1 MRRFSRHQSRQKLS
15 FDNELISG
23 NLLKIRGWTSQL
35 VVISGN
41 EDTSGHHF
49 PLFKASDTLFSLGLF
64 RIGWMGVDKIED
76 TEASFL
82 HLPKRWRVLFF

>member
-1 MRRFSRHQSRQKLS
+1 LS
-15 FDNELISG
+15 FDNELSSS

-49 PLFKASDTLFSLGLF
+49 AAAKMPTNLVTRFGE
-64 RIGWMGVDKIED
+64 R
-76 TEASFL
+76 
-82 HLPKRWRVLFF
+82 

>member
-23 NLLKIRGWTSQL
+23 NLLKIRGWASQL

-41 EDTSGHHF
+41 EDTSGHQ
-49 PLFKASDTLFSLGLF
+49 LLLLKVSNYLS
-64 RIGWMGVDKIED
+64 
-76 TEASFL
+76 SFTIFVNEL
-82 HLPKRWRVLFF
+82 E

>member
-1 MRRFSRHQSRQKLS
+1 VRRFSRHQSRQKLS

-41 EDTSGHHF
+41 EDTSGHH
-49 PLFKASDTLFSLGLF
+49 PSLLKAFNYLS
-64 RIGWMGVDKIED
+64 
-76 TEASFL
+76 SFTIFVSEL
-82 HLPKRWRVLFF
+82 E

>member
-15 FDNELISG
+15 FDNELSSS

-41 EDTSGHHF
+41 EDTSGHH
-49 PLFKASDTLFSLGLF
+49 LLLLKAFNYLS
-64 RIGWMGVDKIED
+64 
-76 TEASFL
+76 SFTNFVSEL
-82 HLPKRWRVLFF
+82 E